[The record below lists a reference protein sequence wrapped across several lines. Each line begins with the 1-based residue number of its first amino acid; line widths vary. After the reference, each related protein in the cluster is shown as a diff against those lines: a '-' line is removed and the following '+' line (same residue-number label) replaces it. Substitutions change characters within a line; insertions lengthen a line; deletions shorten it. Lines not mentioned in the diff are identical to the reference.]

1 MNIMNRAEFLNALR
15 EKLSGLPA
23 EELEERLSFYA
34 EAMDDRIE
42 DGYSEEAAAAEI
54 GTPEEI
60 AAQIIAEIPLSRL
73 VREKVGARKKRRTW
87 QTVLLA
93 VGAVVWVPLLI
104 AFLAVIFSLYIALW
118 AVVIS
123 LYAVCLALAAVGV
136 CALPGAV
143 LLAVRGN
150 LPAAAAFLGAGIFCA
165 GLAILM
171 FFLCRGITK
180 GVIKLTG
187 YMIRKIKTLLFR
199 KKENS

>member
-1 MNIMNRAEFLNALR
+1 MNRAEFLYALR
-15 EKLSGLPA
+15 EKLVGLPS

-34 EAMDDRIE
+34 EAIADRME
-42 DGYSEEAAAAEI
+42 DGFTEEAAVAEI

-60 AAQIIAEIPLSRL
+60 AEQIISEIPLSRL
-73 VREKVGARKKRRTW
+73 VREKVGAKKQRRTW

-123 LYAVCLALAAVGV
+123 LYAVCLALAAAGV

-171 FFLCRGITK
+171 FFLCRAVTK

-187 YMIRKIKTLLFR
+187 NMMRKIKALLFR
-199 KKENS
+199 K

>member
-1 MNIMNRAEFLNALR
+1 MNRAEFLNALR

-171 FFLCRGITK
+171 FFLCKGITK

>member
-1 MNIMNRAEFLNALR
+1 MNRAEFLNALR

-123 LYAVCLALAAVGV
+123 LYAVCLALAAAGV

-171 FFLCRGITK
+171 FFLCKGITK

>member
-1 MNIMNRAEFLNALR
+1 MNRAEFLNALR

-123 LYAVCLALAAVGV
+123 LYAVCLALAVAGV

-171 FFLCRGITK
+171 FFLCRRITK

-187 YMIRKIKTLLFR
+187 NMIRKIKALLLR
-199 KKENS
+199 R

>member
-1 MNIMNRAEFLNALR
+1 MNRAEFLYALR
-15 EKLSGLPA
+15 EKLSGLPS

-34 EAMDDRIE
+34 EAIDDRME
-42 DGYSEEAAAAEI
+42 DGYLEDAAVAEI

-60 AAQIIAEIPLSRL
+60 AAQIISEIPLSRL
-73 VREKVGARKKRRTW
+73 VREKVGAKKQRRTW

-123 LYAVCLALAAVGV
+123 LYAVCLALAAAGV

-150 LPAAAAFLGAGIFCA
+150 LPAAAAFFGTCIFCA

-171 FFLCRGITK
+171 FFLCRAVTK

-187 YMIRKIKTLLFR
+187 NMIRKIKALLFR
-199 KKENS
+199 K

>member
-1 MNIMNRAEFLNALR
+1 MNRAEFLYALR
-15 EKLSGLPA
+15 EKLSGLPS
-23 EELEERLSFYA
+23 EEIEERLSFYA
-34 EAMDDRIE
+34 EAIDDRIE
-42 DGYSEEAAAAEI
+42 DGYPEEAATAEI

-60 AAQIIAEIPLSRL
+60 AEQIISEIPLSRL
-73 VREKVGARKKRRTW
+73 VREKVGAKKQRRIW

-93 VGAVVWVPLLI
+93 VGAVVWMPLLI

-123 LYAVCLALAAVGV
+123 LYAVCLALAIAGV

-150 LPAAAAFLGAGIFCA
+150 FPAAAAFLGAGIFCA

-171 FFLCRGITK
+171 FFLCRLVTR
-180 GVIKLTG
+180 GVIKLTRNI
-187 YMIRKIKTLLFR
+187 IRKIKAFLLR

>member
-1 MNIMNRAEFLNALR
+1 MNRAEFLNALR

-34 EAMDDRIE
+34 EVMDDRIE

>member
-1 MNIMNRAEFLNALR
+1 MNKTEFLYALR
-15 EKLSGLPA
+15 EKLSGLSP
-23 EELEERLSFYA
+23 EEIEERLSFYT
-34 EAMDDRIE
+34 EAIDDRME
-42 DGYSEEAAAAEI
+42 DGYTEEAAVAEI
-54 GTPEEI
+54 GSPEEI
-60 AAQIIAEIPLSRL
+60 AAQIISEIPLSRL
-73 VREKVGARKKRRTW
+73 VREKVGAKKQRRTW

-123 LYAVCLALAAVGV
+123 LYAVCLALAVAGV

-150 LPAAAAFLGAGIFCA
+150 LPAAAAFLGVGIFCA

-171 FFLCRGITK
+171 FFLCRRITK

-187 YMIRKIKTLLFR
+187 NMIRKIKALLLR
-199 KKENS
+199 R

>member
-1 MNIMNRAEFLNALR
+1 MNRAEFLNALR
-15 EKLSGLPA
+15 EKLSGLPS
-23 EELEERLSFYA
+23 EEICERLSFYA
-34 EAMDDRIE
+34 EAIDDRME
-42 DGYSEEAAAAEI
+42 DGYSEEAAVAEI

-60 AAQIIAEIPLSRL
+60 AVQIISEIPLSRL
-73 VREKVGARKKRRTW
+73 VREKAGAKKQRRIW

-123 LYAVCLALAAVGV
+123 FYAVCLALAAAGV

-150 LPAAAAFLGAGIFCA
+150 IPAAAAFLGAGIFCA

-171 FFLCRGITK
+171 FFLCRLITR
-180 GVIKLTG
+180 GAIKLTRN
-187 YMIRKIKTLLFR
+187 IIQKIKAFLLR

>member
-1 MNIMNRAEFLNALR
+1 MNRAEFLNALR

-34 EAMDDRIE
+34 EVMDDRIE
-42 DGYSEEAAAAEI
+42 DGYSEEAAVAEI

>member
-1 MNIMNRAEFLNALR
+1 MNKTEFLYALR
-15 EKLSGLPA
+15 EKLSGLSP
-23 EELEERLSFYA
+23 EEIEERLSFYT
-34 EAMDDRIE
+34 EAIDDRME
-42 DGYSEEAAAAEI
+42 DGYTEEAAVAEI
-54 GTPEEI
+54 GSPEEI
-60 AAQIIAEIPLSRL
+60 AAQIISEIPLSRL
-73 VREKVGARKKRRTW
+73 VREKVGAKKQRRTW

-123 LYAVCLALAAVGV
+123 LYAVCLALAVAGV

-171 FFLCRGITK
+171 FFLCRRITK

-187 YMIRKIKTLLFR
+187 NMIRKIKALLLR
-199 KKENS
+199 R

>member
-1 MNIMNRAEFLNALR
+1 MNRAEFLNALR